1 MQQDESPFGFW
12 QLGASLGLGLSVGAL
27 MGWMG
32 YTNATTARP
41 DFFSVMQATDVTR
54 DGTMDATEDSQKN
67 GLALKYPVAEV
78 IGVANHNFGVSQPG
92 VMMEH
97 TFVVR
102 NRGEAPLEMKLQ
114 ETTCKCL
121 TMTLDKEVPVIVQPG
136 AEYPITLQFKSDK
149 ATESFVQ
156 KAKIKTNDPHPSR
169 NTLRLQVEGRVVSR
183 TSIRPDTIDVPNL
196 MSANSARF
204 NFNLYTFAIDDR
216 DPTTLQIEQ
225 ISCDNPVLD
234 EKIKFTWKPLS
245 EAEIQAEYQAVGG
258 FQVTG
263 VVPEGMP
270 MHNYGGF
277 INVKTND
284 GSEAN
289 VAVSLTVTAP
299 VSIRGINNAF
309 GGVRFFE
316 EAQFIDFGIVK
327 AGQTSEMELL
337 FNYRTDR
344 KGELEFKVAEVS
356 HPDLV
361 DVEVKDIR
369 RSPSATL
376 VRLRVAIRPDA
387 APALLNGPKRN
398 NMANIKIV
406 TDSPE
411 APELNLAVSVSKN

>member
-1 MQQDESPFGFW
+1 MQQDQSPFGFW
-12 QLGASLGLGLSVGAL
+12 QLGASLGLGLVVGGL

-32 YTNATTARP
+32 YTKATSARP

-54 DGTMDATEDSQKN
+54 DGTMAVENANIKN
-67 GLALKYPVAEV
+67 GQLPKYPVAEV

-97 TFVVR
+97 TFVVL

-183 TSIRPDTIDVPNL
+183 TTIRPDTIGVPNL
-196 MSANSARF
+196 KSASSARF
-204 NFNLYTFAIDDR
+204 NFNLYTFAIDDS
-216 DPTTLQIEQ
+216 DPTTIQIEK
-225 ISCDNPVLD
+225 IICDNPVLD

-245 EAEIQAEYQAVGG
+245 ESDIQAEYQAVGG
-258 FQVTG
+258 FQITG

-270 MHNYGGF
+270 MQNYSGF
-277 INVKTND
+277 VIVKTND

-289 VAVSLTVTAP
+289 VGISLTVTAP
-299 VSIRGINNAF
+299 VTIRGINNAF

-316 EAQFIDFGIVK
+316 EAQYIDFGIVK

-337 FNYRTDR
+337 FNYRTDK
-344 KGELEFKVAEVS
+344 KGELDFKVAEVS
-356 HPDLV
+356 HPDLLE
-361 DVEVKDIR
+361 VEIKDIR
-369 RSPSATL
+369 RSPSAIV

-387 APALLNGPKRN
+387 PPSLLNGPKRN
-398 NMANIKIV
+398 NMATVKIV
-406 TDSPE
+406 TDSSE
-411 APELNLAVSVSKN
+411 APEVNLAISVSKN